1 MATTTTQS
9 VQINCYINKP
19 NSVNGK
25 FAPTEMVVYKMPT
38 INECMKLLPRDIGNH
53 ILSFTN
59 AWLEWYLQNIRKKY
73 GDKFILDMLVNM
85 LKTKHHLHFPRSV
98 KVNDIISLVIREMGR
113 KICFRFDTTN
123 KLTRDDVR
131 FAFED
136 QLVIHSA
143 SIGLKQQLKINKKAE
158 YDLWLSILQVGDIL
172 DLPNYHLTKLV
183 ISKTDKSYKYIY
195 IRVDYHSIN
204 CWKINQ
210 SIYRNIHT
218 IHIGR
223 IIWSMLE
230 RRPIKLITPNG
241 DVDLDTENP
250 ISQINQYY

>member
-9 VQINCYINKP
+9 VQINCYVNKP

-59 AWLEWYLQNIRKKY
+59 AWLEWYLENIRKKY
-73 GDKFILDMLVNM
+73 GDKFTLDMLVNM
-85 LKTKHHLHFPRSV
+85 LKTKHQMNFRCRKLNEIIDFIIRKMGMKISWGS
-98 KVNDIISLVIREMGR
+98 DIL
-113 KICFRFDTTN
+113 K
-123 KLTRDDVR
+123 RDDVR

-143 SIGLKQQLKINKKAE
+143 SIGLKRELKINKQQE
-158 YDLWLSILQVGDIL
+158 YEVWFNTLQVGDIL

-223 IIWSMLE
+223 IVWSMLE

-241 DVDLDTENP
+241 DIELDLENP

>member
-59 AWLEWYLQNIRKKY
+59 AWLEWYLENIRKKY

-85 LKTKHHLHFPRSV
+85 LKTKHQLTFRC
-98 KVNDIISLVIREMGR
+98 KKLNDIMGFII
-113 KICFRFDTTN
+113 KNMGKQINYWCN

-143 SIGLKQQLKINKKAE
+143 SIVSKQQLLINKKAE

-204 CWKINQ
+204 YWRINQ

-223 IIWSMLE
+223 TIWSMLD

-241 DVDLDTENP
+241 DVELDLENP
-250 ISQINQYY
+250 MSQIKQYY

>member
-59 AWLEWYLQNIRKKY
+59 AWLEWYLENIRKKY

-85 LKTKHHLHFPRSV
+85 LKTKHQLTFGRV
-98 KVNDIISLVIREMGR
+98 KVNDIISFVIKNMGKR
-113 KICFRFDTTN
+113 INYLYD

-136 QLVIHSA
+136 QLVKHSA
-143 SIGLKQQLKINKKAE
+143 SIVSKQQLLINKKAE
-158 YDLWLSILQVGDIL
+158 YDLWFSNLQVGDIL
-172 DLPNYHLTKLV
+172 LINIYADNIFCLV
-183 ISKTDKSYKYIY
+183 VGKTDKSFKYINVK
-195 IRVDYHSIN
+195 IMGHNPSF
-204 CWKINQ
+204 WKIYEDQ
-210 SIYRNIHT
+210 YHNIRKVR
-218 IHIGR
+218 IGR
-223 IIWSMLE
+223 TEYPMRE
-230 RRPIKLITPNG
+230 RRPIRIFG
-241 DVDLDTENP
+241 DIDLDLENP
-250 ISQINQYY
+250 MSQINEHYPIEN